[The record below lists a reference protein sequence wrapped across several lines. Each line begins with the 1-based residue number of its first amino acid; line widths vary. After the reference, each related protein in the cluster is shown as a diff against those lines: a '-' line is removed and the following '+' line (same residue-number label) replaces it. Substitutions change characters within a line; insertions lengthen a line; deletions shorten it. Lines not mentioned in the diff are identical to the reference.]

1 VKKRLAEMSNTD
13 SRTLPADALVIF
25 GVTAGLVHKMLFR
38 ALYAMARRGVLN
50 APVVGVAAPKWS
62 PEQLRKQAMD
72 SITQAG
78 RKSAIG
84 NGKDHTDRYP
94 TTPCLAACRT
104 FPAAVGRASGYN
116 RAINPE
122 GLRR

>member
-1 VKKRLAEMSNTD
+1 MSNTD

-94 TTPCLAACRT
+94 TTPCLENDDGTHWNWRT
-104 FPAAVGRASGYN
+104 THPDRRCLCDRDDLSELCEGY
-116 RAINPE
+116 
-122 GLRR
+122 